1 MLIAIALAIDDY
13 TRVSEIVSI
22 VTGGADGNSFSS
34 YASTEH
40 GRTSVFGV
48 RFGRGPSA
56 GAGWFERVF
65 YARLSVHR
73 PLGDC

>member
-13 TRVSEIVSI
+13 TRVSEIVSV

-40 GRTSVFGV
+40 GRS
-48 RFGRGPSA
+48 SA
-56 GAGWFERVF
+56 SGSGAGRARAPVGFERVF